1 MIALIVDLV
10 FEVQEQPAQTKT
22 CAMLVASISVELVH
36 FISILQFG
44 QLGGSSCSND
54 LLSLSTMS
62 LPFHRPKLTM
72 VRERI
77 IRPAN
82 AVYVTFS
89 SLAEATIARSISYA
103 SVCKCIE
110 RLANSSCFSGRV
122 ARLLISAASDAF
134 LRRPSRWIW

>member
-22 CAMLVASISVELVH
+22 CAMVVASINVERVH

-54 LLSLSTMS
+54 LLSLSTMVVS
-62 LPFHRPKLTM
+62 SSKLTT

-82 AVYVTFS
+82 Y
-89 SLAEATIARSISYA
+89 
-103 SVCKCIE
+103 
-110 RLANSSCFSGRV
+110 
-122 ARLLISAASDAF
+122 
-134 LRRPSRWIW
+134 PST